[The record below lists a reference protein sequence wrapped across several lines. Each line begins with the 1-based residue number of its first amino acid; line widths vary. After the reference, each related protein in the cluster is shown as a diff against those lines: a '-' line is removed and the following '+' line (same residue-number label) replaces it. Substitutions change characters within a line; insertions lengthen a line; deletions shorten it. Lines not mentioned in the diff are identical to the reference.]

1 MAVETKEFRAEARFQ
16 RVSPQKARLVLDL
29 IKGRGVQ
36 EALETAA
43 FTKKRIAPVIYKLL
57 TSAVDNAKYVSG
69 EQGLDLD
76 VDNLYVKQAL
86 ANDGPRMKRIRP
98 APMGRAYRYQRRL
111 THIVLS
117 VAEREAAEGLA
128 TKIEE
133 PKAAPQATKT
143 KIDESKAAP
152 QATKTKIEEPKAAAK
167 ANKTKNE
174 EPKAAA
180 KATKAKNEEPK
191 AAAKKATKTKVEES
205 KPGAKKAAGA
215 TTGKKASK
223 KA

>member
-1 MAVETKEFRAEARFQ
+1 MAVETKEYRAEAKFQ

-43 FTKKRIAPVIYKLL
+43 FTKKRIAPVIHKLL
-57 TSAVDNAKYVSG
+57 VSAVDNAKYVAG
-69 EQGLDLD
+69 EQGTDLD

-117 VAEREAAEGLA
+117 VAERADAGKSNLVTRVEEPAA
-128 TKIEE
+128 TK
-133 PKAAPQATKT
+133 PVKRAKPAT
-143 KIDESKAAP
+143 E
-152 QATKTKIEEPKAAAK
+152 
-167 ANKTKNE
+167 
-174 EPKAAA
+174 
-180 KATKAKNEEPK
+180 
-191 AAAKKATKTKVEES
+191 KTKVTKKVS
-205 KPGAKKAAGA
+205 KRA
-215 TTGKKASK
+215 
-223 KA
+223 

>member
-1 MAVETKEFRAEARFQ
+1 MAVETKEYRAEAKFQ

-43 FTKKRIAPVIYKLL
+43 FTKKRIAPVIHKLL
-57 TSAVDNAKYVSG
+57 VSAVDNAKYVAG
-69 EQGLDLD
+69 EQGVDLD

-117 VAEREAAEGLA
+117 VAERDSGKQLA
-128 TKIEE
+128 TRIEE
-133 PKAAPQATKT
+133 PVEVAKPAVKKT
-143 KIDESKAAP
+143 
-152 QATKTKIEEPKAAAK
+152 
-167 ANKTKNE
+167 
-174 EPKAAA
+174 
-180 KATKAKNEEPK
+180 
-191 AAAKKATKTKVEES
+191 AAKKPV
-205 KPGAKKAAGA
+205 AKKAAKKPAVKKPVGA
-215 TTGKKASK
+215 TKKKASK
-223 KA
+223 